1 MGRLPA
7 HQRGLYLDD
16 HGAVVSGGAR
26 EGGSHDGWHQMAH
39 TPAAGGGAVGVL
51 LDQSG
56 DGADAR
62 GGRRALRRA
71 GSRAS
76 GL

>member
-62 GGRRALRRA
+62 GGRRGLRRA
-71 GSRAS
+71 RSRDA